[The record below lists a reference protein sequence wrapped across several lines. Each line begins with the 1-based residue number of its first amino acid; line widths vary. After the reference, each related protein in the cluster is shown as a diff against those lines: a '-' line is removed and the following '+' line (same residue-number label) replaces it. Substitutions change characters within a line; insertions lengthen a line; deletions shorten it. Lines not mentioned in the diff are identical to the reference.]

1 MANNIPDNQSDT
13 NSKPQSGAGVPPS
26 QDLAVNLI
34 RSKVNSLYEEE
45 PDAQAEE
52 AEVKISSYRSKH
64 QQYMYELMTSGKD
77 LVQIQTDW
85 HNYYQSLSAAD
96 KKQVWQE
103 FYDSNQN
110 STTANLSHKQQE
122 QEIEELSHKTDA
134 TSIKQVKK
142 KREQIK
148 TEATK
153 ERAKQAQKLAQH
165 VHERAV
171 SKTKTH
177 TERAKNVAA
186 IRKNIRSNI
195 NVQPK
200 LTWKHHLQSALFGL
214 GMGLLVVF
222 ILLFGFFNEIIIAPF
237 IQPSR
242 HDTATPIIL
251 SSSSIA
257 PSPNP
262 EVIIPKINVEI
273 PVNYSVNTTNENV
286 IENYLE
292 DGVVHYPTTS
302 VPGQDGNAAFFGH
315 SANNIFNPG
324 RYKFAFVL
332 LHDLVPGDVF
342 YLTYNDKVYAYKVF
356 STKIVNPNDVGV
368 LNPIPGHQATAT
380 LITCDPPGTSLNR
393 LVVVGD
399 QISPSPSGDS
409 AASTPAITTASS
421 VSQLPGNGPTLWHR
435 FISTVWGKIVSAL
448 FIVAALIVVWR
459 WTNKKLKSDL

>member
-13 NSKPQSGAGVPPS
+13 NSKPAAGAIVPPS

-34 RSKVNSLYEEE
+34 RSKLNSLYDEE
-45 PDAQAEE
+45 PDAKTEE
-52 AEVKISSYRSKH
+52 AEVISRTYRSKH
-64 QQYMYELMTSGKD
+64 QQYMYDLMTSGKD
-77 LVQIQTDW
+77 LVQIQTEW
-85 HNYYQSLSAAD
+85 HNYYQSLNDDD

-110 STTANLSHKQQE
+110 RVTTNLSQKQQE
-122 QEIEELSHKTDA
+122 QEIAELSQKTDA
-134 TSIKQVKK
+134 ESIRQAKQKRDESKK
-142 KREQIK
+142 Q
-148 TEATK
+148 AAK
-153 ERAKQAQKLAQH
+153 EKAKQAQKLAQH

-177 TERAKNVAA
+177 TERAKNAAA
-186 IRKNIRSNI
+186 IRKNIRSSV
-195 NVQPK
+195 NVPPK

-214 GMGLLVVF
+214 SMGLLVVF

-242 HDTATPIIL
+242 NNTATPIIL

-286 IENYLE
+286 IENFLE

-302 VPGQDGNAAFFGH
+302 VPGQDGNAAYFGH

-356 STKIVNPNDVGV
+356 STKIVNPDDVSV
-368 LNPIPGHQATAT
+368 LNPVPGHQATAT

-399 QISPSPSGDS
+399 QISPNPSGNS
-409 AASTPAITTASS
+409 TASTPTINTASA

-435 FISTVWGKIVSAL
+435 FISTIWGKIVSVL
-448 FIVAALIVVWR
+448 FIVGVLLIVWR
-459 WTNKKLKSDL
+459 WYVRKFQTEL